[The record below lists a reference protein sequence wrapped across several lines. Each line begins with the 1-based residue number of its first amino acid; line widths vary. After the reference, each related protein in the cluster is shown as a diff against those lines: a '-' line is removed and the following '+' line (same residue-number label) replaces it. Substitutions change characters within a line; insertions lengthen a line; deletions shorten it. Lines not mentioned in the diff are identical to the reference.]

1 MTLSVGRRALGG
13 AVSACL
19 LWPALS
25 SASGP
30 DGLVLSVEAE
40 QARALRCVMVM
51 AHFMSAELGEVVPG
65 MPLDIGLQRDAS
77 QGTLFVLSD
86 DGRRQMVE
94 NIICGAADD
103 WSATRS
109 DLALQDLRHA
119 TETHAVFRCRIEGR
133 VQCIL
138 VDGGD

>member
-1 MTLSVGRRALGG
+1 MTLSGGRRALGW

-19 LWPALS
+19 LWPAVAA
-25 SASGP
+25 ASGP
-30 DGLVLSVEAE
+30 DGLVLRVETE

-51 AHFMSAELGEVVPG
+51 AHFMSAELGEAVPG
-65 MPLDIGLQRDAS
+65 VPLDIGLQRDAS

-119 TETHAVFRCRIEGR
+119 TETHSVFRCRIAGR
-133 VQCIL
+133 VHCTL
-138 VDGGD
+138 VNGAN